1 MKNDEKYPV
10 IFEITQYSDSLLGDV
25 FNLFFITCVANKLQ
39 VDTLAGAIKL
49 QNIIEIDDDKFV
61 VTGLYTQQKI
71 EHLLGYFNQR
81 AKEWRGQYQSISKAV
96 VTACNNALKPA

>member
-10 IFEITQYSDSLLGDV
+10 IFEIAQYSDSILGDTL
-25 FNLFFITCVANKLQ
+25 NLYFVTCVANKLQ
-39 VDTLAGAIKL
+39 IDTLAEAIKI
-49 QNIIEIDDDKFV
+49 QNTVKIDDDEFV

-71 EHLLGYFNQR
+71 EHLLAYFNKR

-96 VTACNNALKPA
+96 VAACNTALKIA

>member
-10 IFEITQYSDSLLGDV
+10 IFEISQYSNSVLEDV
-25 FNLFFITCVANKLQ
+25 FNLYFVTCVANKLQ

-49 QNIIEIDDDKFV
+49 QNTVQIDDNKFV

-71 EHLLGYFNQR
+71 EHLLSYFNQR
-81 AKEWRGQYQSISKAV
+81 AKEWRGQYQSVSKAV
-96 VTACNNALKPA
+96 VTACNNALKTA